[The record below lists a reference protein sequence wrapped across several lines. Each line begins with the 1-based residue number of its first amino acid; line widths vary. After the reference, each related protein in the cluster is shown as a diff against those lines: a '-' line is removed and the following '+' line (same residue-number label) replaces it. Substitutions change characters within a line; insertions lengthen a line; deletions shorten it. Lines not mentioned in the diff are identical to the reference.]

1 MTRRRQ
7 PAPVDR
13 TRDRPNWRGLVRLA
27 HRTVETPTPAQR
39 EALAAEALRARSLWV
54 PAEAY
59 PRGLVCNVVWSLCLA
74 YGREGDAERRGRLE
88 PMMLAAAGMLDE
100 LLTQVEAATGP
111 CLRGRSPSL
120 VSTDE
125 ALIRLPYAEN

>member
-111 CLRGRSPSL
+111 GLRGRSPPL

-125 ALIRLPYAEN
+125 APIRLPYAEN

>member
-1 MTRRRQ
+1 MTRRRK

-13 TRDRPNWRGLVRLA
+13 ARDRPNWRGLVRLA

-39 EALAAEALRARSLWV
+39 EALAGDALRARSLWV
-54 PAEAY
+54 PVEAY

-74 YGREGDAERRGRLE
+74 YAREDDAERRGRLE

-100 LLTQVEAATGP
+100 LLTQVEAAPTPG
-111 CLRGRSPSL
+111 LRGRTPSL
-120 VSTDE
+120 IVTDE
-125 ALIRLPYAEN
+125 APGRLPYAEN

>member
-1 MTRRRQ
+1 
-7 PAPVDR
+7 
-13 TRDRPNWRGLVRLA
+13 LA

-111 CLRGRSPSL
+111 GLRGRSPSL

>member
-111 CLRGRSPSL
+111 GLRGRSPSL